1 MSELLDYLVQNEK
14 DFRKFVPSCPI
25 HLGIA
30 ALANITNLSRARL
43 PALYSDFT
51 PLRTINP
58 DGFNAN
64 LSAWKHGLSSALLAG
79 HAPSRS
85 PQRSYFIL
93 ELDDNLLRSLE
104 TKQFGQP
111 LALGTVLAEA
121 VATNEMMP
129 LQTFTKRP
137 DSVYYKSWSSLGWG
151 AMTWSLRT
159 AGVLGQPG
167 ADGKM
172 PKGKFVVLANLET
185 GAKLFDSQARSR
197 TSRFERT
204 FSKPHFRRA
213 FEDLLGEG
221 KPMSEADFE
230 VLLTFLSRDKAMLAT
245 DGATVKIRHADGTTA
260 DAVITQE
267 DTAIASLKELIED
280 LNKQTEVLNKR
291 IDELNRNAQEAVV
304 KKNRVSALAALKS
317 KKLAESNLAT
327 RYATLS
333 QLEEVAARVEQAADN
348 VQLVKVMQTSTTALK
363 SLNSQVGGADKV
375 DAVFDQLREQMGEVD
390 EVGNI
395 ISEAGPTIDEAEVDD
410 EFEAMLAEE
419 RKKEEEAERLKTE
432 ARQEKEAEET
442 RRRLAE
448 LEKLGPVSSKPVA
461 GKAEDPPTPVTAAA
475 NNLGDM
481 SLEEPLPAE

>member
-1 MSELLDYLVQNEK
+1 MSELLDYLVQNEQ
-14 DFRKFVPSCPI
+14 DFRK
-25 HLGIA
+25 
-30 ALANITNLSRARL
+30 ARL

-64 LSAWKHGLSSALLAG
+64 VSAWKRGLASALLAG

-85 PQRSYFIL
+85 PQRSHFIL
-93 ELDDNLLRSLE
+93 EIDDSLLRSLE
-104 TKQFGQP
+104 TKQYGQP
-111 LALGTVLAEA
+111 LSLGTVLAEA
-121 VATNEMMP
+121 VAANEMMP
-129 LQTFTKRP
+129 LPAFTKSRE
-137 DSVYYKSWSSLGWG
+137 SVYYKSWGSLGLGVVAWG
-151 AMTWSLRT
+151 LRT

-167 ADGKM
+167 ANGKM
-172 PKGKFVVLANLET
+172 PQGKFVVLANLET
-185 GAKLFDSQARSR
+185 GAKLFDGQARGR

-204 FSKPHFRRA
+204 FSKAHFRRT
-213 FEDLLGEG
+213 FEHLLGEG
-221 KPMSEADFE
+221 VTMSEADFD

-245 DGATVKIRHADGTTA
+245 DGATVKIRTA
-260 DAVITQE
+260 DAAADASTITQE

-291 IDELNRNAQEAVV
+291 IDELTANAQAAVI

-327 RYATLS
+327 RYATLN
-333 QLEEVAARVEQAADN
+333 QLEEVATKVEQAADN
-348 VQLVKVMQTSTTALK
+348 VQLVKVMQSSTVALK
-363 SLNSQVGGADKV
+363 SLNSQVGGVDHV

-395 ISEAGPTIDEAEVDD
+395 ISEAGPTATIDEAEVDD

-419 RKKEEEAERLKTE
+419 RKKEEEAERVKKE
-432 ARQEKEAEET
+432 AQQEKEAEET

-448 LEKLGPVSSKPVA
+448 LEKLGPVARPEEADKNT
-461 GKAEDPPTPVTAAA
+461 AEKDPPTPVTAAA
-475 NNLGDM
+475 NNLEDM
-481 SLEEPLPAE
+481 SLEEPVKLAAE